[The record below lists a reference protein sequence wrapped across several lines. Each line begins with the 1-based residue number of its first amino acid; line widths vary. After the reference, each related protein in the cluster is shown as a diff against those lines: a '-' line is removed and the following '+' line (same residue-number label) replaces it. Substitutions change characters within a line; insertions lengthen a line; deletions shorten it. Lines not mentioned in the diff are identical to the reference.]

1 MPLRT
6 GAAVA
11 DGSLLVETVESG
23 VLVVGRSL
31 AQVTDVLGRLLEI
44 LQTCT
49 QQDHLPVGLR
59 RIS

>member
-1 MPLRT
+1 MPLCT

-44 LQTCT
+44 LQTHSKIT
-49 QQDHLPVGLR
+49 Y
-59 RIS
+59 